1 LATRTWT
8 ATSGDWTDPA
18 NWDNGAYSL
27 PPQAG
32 DDVFLPSGSAAYTVT
47 LSSATPV
54 LGSLALG
61 QYGGSKNAI
70 VLQLNAGASLVT
82 TGAISIAKYATIE
95 GQGTLDAG
103 GGFKII
109 YGGHGTPSILAGTA
123 TSGGLL
129 DVAGALAYGVNV
141 GFANAAYATTLKLEG
156 ANSLKSIAITSN
168 TQTLELGASAQ
179 ITFNSALNV
188 TGGAIKLDGGTL
200 IATGGVSLAS
210 GAELT
215 GTGVLKGNIS
225 GTGSII
231 SAAGGTLTLTQA
243 VGNAKGTTSLVIGDG
258 SSLLLTSTYGI
269 GASATEAPTLTFQGA
284 GDIFQAT
291 AESLYNIHI
300 GKISGFAAG
309 DYIKLASFGAGD
321 QLTYNASAHTITLSS
336 AGGYNS
342 RTFTF
347 DSSTNVGDIKLNQ
360 AIVGGQ
366 TIDVLTIC
374 FMPGTMIRT
383 PEGEVPVETL
393 ARGDLVLTVDG
404 DAKPV
409 LWLGRQTIVSRFAD
423 PLRNWPIR
431 VAAGALAD
439 NVPSRDLLL
448 SPDHGLRVAD
458 ILVHAGALVNDVS
471 IRRETRVPERFVYYH
486 VELEDHALI
495 LAENTPAETFI
506 DNVERRHFD
515 NWIEHEALYPDGRPM
530 EELPYPRA
538 KAHRQVPS
546 AIRAELAE
554 RARSIGLSPAA

>member
-1 LATRTWT
+1 MATRTWT

-27 PPQAG
+27 PPQTG
-32 DDVFLPSGSAAYTVT
+32 DGVFLPSGKAAYTVT

-54 LGSLALG
+54 LGSLTLG
-61 QYGGSKNAI
+61 NYNGSSKAI

-82 TGAISIAKYATIE
+82 TGAISIARHATIE

-103 GGFKII
+103 GGFDII
-109 YGGHGTPSILAGTA
+109 YNGSGKPSILAGTA
-123 TSGGLL
+123 TSGGVL
-129 DVAGALAYGVNV
+129 DVTGTLAYGVNV

-156 ANSLKSIAITSN
+156 TNSLGAIAITSN

-179 ITFNSALNV
+179 ITFNSALSV
-188 TGGAIKLDGGTL
+188 TGGVIQLDGATL
-200 IATGGVSLAS
+200 IASNGVSLAS

-215 GTGVLKGNIS
+215 GTGVLQGDVS
-225 GTGSII
+225 GAGSVI

-243 VGNAKGTTSLVIGDG
+243 VGNASGTTSLVLGDG
-258 SSLLLTSTYGI
+258 SSLLLTSSYGV
-269 GASATEAPTLTFQGA
+269 GKSSTEAPTLTFQGS

-291 AESLYNIHI
+291 AESIYNIYL
-300 GKISGFAAG
+300 GAISGFAAG

-321 QLTYNASAHTITLSS
+321 QLTYNSSAHTITLSS

-347 DSSTNVGDIKLNQ
+347 DASTNVGQIALNQ
-360 AIVGGQ
+360 EIVGGQ

-374 FMPGTMIRT
+374 FMPGTLIRT
-383 PEGEVPVETL
+383 PDGEAPVETL
-393 ARGDLVLTVDG
+393 ARGDLVLTAEG

-423 PLRNWPIR
+423 PVRNWPIR
-431 VAAGALAD
+431 IMASALAD
-439 NVPSRDLLL
+439 NVPSRDLLV
-448 SPDHGLRVAD
+448 SPDHALRVGD

-471 IRRETRVPERFVYYH
+471 IRRETLVPERFVYYH

-506 DNVERRHFD
+506 DNVERRNFD

-538 KAHRQVPS
+538 KARRQVPS

-554 RARSIGLSPAA
+554 RARSIGLWSAA